1 MLNLVSG
8 AMLDKSGLRFY
19 DHWMSIVFVQK
30 GCQRL
35 AADLVGVVPGAAA
48 FRLRWL
54 ARIGFFFL
62 PQARRSLLHY
72 LDGRGQSLSV
82 ELEQLLQEDHGLRTY
97 LFAQIRDSVEREACS
112 GDVFVPQWHF
122 STLNWRF
129 ALGAIH
135 VGWRLGRKGVELEF
149 SDRYGWDPDGLRV
162 TRALHRLAVRAE
174 ASGARSFLH
183 VGGPVVVPLRDV
195 ESAASPRVVTPA
207 TMYCM

>member
-48 FRLRWL
+48 FRLRCL

-72 LDGRGQSLSV
+72 LDGRGRSLSV
-82 ELEQLLQEDHGLRTY
+82 EMDQLLQQDAGLRTY
-97 LFAQIRDSVEREACS
+97 LFAQIRDSVEGGVCS
-112 GDVFVPQWHF
+112 GEVFVPQRHF
-122 STLNWRF
+122 SSLNWRS
-129 ALGAIH
+129 ALGSIH
-135 VGWRLGRKGVELEF
+135 VGWRLGRSEVEFEF
-149 SDRYGWDPDGLRV
+149 ADRYGWDPDSLRV

-183 VGGPVVVPLRDV
+183 VGRPVVVPLRDV
-195 ESAASPRVVTPA
+195 VSDASPRVVAPA
-207 TMYCM
+207 AMYCM